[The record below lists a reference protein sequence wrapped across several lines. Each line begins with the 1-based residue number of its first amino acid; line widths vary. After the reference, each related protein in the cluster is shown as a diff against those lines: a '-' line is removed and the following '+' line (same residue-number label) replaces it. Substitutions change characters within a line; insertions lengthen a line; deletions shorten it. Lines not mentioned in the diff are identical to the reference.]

1 MRQHSDCKISVT
13 VTFLQIGAGALV
25 MPAPPKCLPSLAFEP
40 SVILRRHTVEF
51 WEGKA
56 MKDLLEPLGII
67 VLGAVVVK
75 LTALLFGT
83 AVGASIAAALW
94 H

>member
-1 MRQHSDCKISVT
+1 
-13 VTFLQIGAGALV
+13 
-25 MPAPPKCLPSLAFEP
+25 
-40 SVILRRHTVEF
+40 
-51 WEGKA
+51 
-56 MKDLLEPLGII
+56 MKDLLKPLGIV
-67 VLGAVVVK
+67 VLVAVVVK

>member
-1 MRQHSDCKISVT
+1 MREQAPVAPSGNVQLIQFPGC
-13 VTFLQIGAGALV
+13 AL
-25 MPAPPKCLPSLAFEP
+25 SFEP
-40 SVILRRHTVEF
+40 SAMAGRHTVEF

-67 VLGAVVVK
+67 VPVAVVVK
-75 LTALLFGT
+75 LTALLFDT

>member
-1 MRQHSDCKISVT
+1 
-13 VTFLQIGAGALV
+13 
-25 MPAPPKCLPSLAFEP
+25 
-40 SVILRRHTVEF
+40 
-51 WEGKA
+51 

-67 VLGAVVVK
+67 VLAAVVVK

-83 AVGASIAAALW
+83 AVAASIAAAFW